1 MDKLGKQNSV
11 MWRKYGLA
19 QKETK
24 MTRVTA
30 AVVHMFQN
38 QKRIPAAHII
48 VDVDLLQSLPLPRF
62 LLLLHHHLLLLLVR
76 NHHHVVFIF
85 ALLKFCFRLFLFLF
99 FFLLGRH
106 RFRRRRRPTP
116 PVQRDARSTRS
127 GAASFRQWPVSW
139 NTIARR
145 STPPPRPGK
154 PSKTQY
160 NLAKKKPVYPVKLSA
175 TR

>member
-1 MDKLGKQNSV
+1 MGWPKKKQKWLGLRRRWSTCSK
-11 MWRKYGLA
+11 
-19 QKETK
+19 
-24 MTRVTA
+24 TRNE
-30 AVVHMFQN
+30 FQ
-38 QKRIPAAHII
+38 R
-48 VDVDLLQSLPLPRF
+48 LTLSSTSTF
-62 LLLLHHHLLLLLVR
+62 SS
-76 NHHHVVFIF
+76 
-85 ALLKFCFRLFLFLF
+85 LFLFLVSSSSSTTTSSSSSFVIITMSSSSSPCSSFVFAFFFSCFFCF

-145 STPPPRPGK
+145 STPSPRPGK

-160 NLAKKKPVYPVKLSA
+160 NLAKKNPVYPVKLSA